1 MREII
6 YFSRNAVTTGNF
18 RDLMKAGRMDIVCH
32 AVIMSFFIS
41 NKLRENVK
49 LHLFFYGKPDPPKHL
64 ELMPKVDE
72 KFQLSK
78 KDIAG
83 LIRRMLFKYK
93 KNRKIEA
100 FPGCFVE
107 KLSLSEFISSLNK
120 KVYVLDKNG
129 EDIRKTDIIKDP
141 VFIIG
146 DHEGIPK
153 DELKNINKTAEKI
166 SLGNLTYFSSQA
178 ITILNN
184 ELDRRE
190 II

>member
-1 MREII
+1 MREIV

-18 RDLMKAGRMDIVCH
+18 KDLMSAGRMDIVCH

-41 NKLRENVK
+41 NKLREDVR
-49 LHLFFYGKPDPPKHL
+49 LHLFFYGKPDPPKHI
-64 ELMPKVDE
+64 ELMPKIDE

-83 LIRRMLFKYK
+83 LIKRMLFKYK

-107 KLSLSEFISSLNK
+107 KLSLSKFISNLNK

-129 EDIRKTDIIKDP
+129 EDIRKIEISRDSI
-141 VFIIG
+141 FIVG

-153 DELKNINKTAEKI
+153 DELKEINKIAEKI
-166 SLGNLTYFSSQA
+166 SLGNVTYFSSQA

-190 II
+190 I